1 MKDIAVLISTYNGE
15 KYLKEQLDSILLQK
29 FSRTNYR
36 MNIFIRDDGSSDGTV
51 NIIHNYSEKYSNIFL
66 MDSDKNLGFSLS
78 FLTIL
83 KEISADYYFFSDQDD
98 VWMPGKVELFLD
110 MITKNN
116 NDQFICGAFSD
127 SWIADEQAIST
138 GKRLLA
144 FRSNQIFKGELKF
157 EQQIFETFVPGSSL
171 CINKLAR
178 NKILNYNLNLL
189 SQLEPHD
196 FLIALII
203 SYYGKLYFINTPT
216 LFYRQTGE
224 NLIGARNTN
233 KKSYLWRL
241 KHIKNRVS
249 DVQMAMAVG
258 GYISD
263 KKSQFSSE
271 IYNISAGNFSFLKKL
286 LFFMRYR
293 HLVSPKHFILMPLVY
308 SVLMK
313 KALKIKK
320 E

>member
-1 MKDIAVLISTYNGE
+1 
-15 KYLKEQLDSILLQK
+15 
-29 FSRTNYR
+29 
-36 MNIFIRDDGSSDGTV
+36 
-51 NIIHNYSEKYSNIFL
+51 
-66 MDSDKNLGFSLS
+66 
-78 FLTIL
+78 
-83 KEISADYYFFSDQDD
+83 
-98 VWMPGKVELFLD
+98 MPGKVELFLD
-110 MITKNN
+110 TITKNN
-116 NDQFICGAFSD
+116 NDQLICGAFSD

-138 GKRLLA
+138 GKRTLT
-144 FRSNQIFKGELKF
+144 FRSNQIFKGELEF
-157 EQQIFETFVPGSSL
+157 EQQIFETFVAGASL

-189 SQLEPHD
+189 SQLGAHD
-196 FLIALII
+196 FLIGLII

-224 NLIGARNTN
+224 NFFGARNPN

-249 DVQMAMAVG
+249 NVQTAMAAG
-258 GYISD
+258 AYISD

-271 IYNISAGNFSFLKKL
+271 IYNISAGNFSFLKRL
-286 LFFMRYR
+286 LFFTKYR
-293 HLVSPKHFILMPLVY
+293 HLVSPKHFVLMPFVY

-313 KALKIKK
+313 KAIRIKK